1 MHKQTVASQNVRRLL
16 ACMLV
21 AALVAG
27 LLQAALAMPL
37 INFGNGF
44 GSYAAD
50 SADAGTDT
58 AADSVP
64 SPCFVKAKASGGT
77 ALKIS
82 WARVSGASGYVVYRS
97 VGK

>member
-1 MHKQTVASQNVRRLL
+1 MHKQTVISRNVRRLL

-44 GSYAAD
+44 GSYR
-50 SADAGTDT
+50 G
-58 AADSVP
+58 
-64 SPCFVKAKASGGT
+64 F
-77 ALKIS
+77 
-82 WARVSGASGYVVYRS
+82 
-97 VGK
+97 